1 MPAFSIGVDLGGTNL
16 RIAAVEESGTQ
27 LEGVDALAE
36 ISRGREKVVHEL
48 TEAVRFL
55 ANSILPRTSFWGSE

>member
-27 LEGVDALAE
+27 LEGVSVLTE
-36 ISRGREKVVHEL
+36 ISRGREKVVDEIMVSKIFGV
-48 TEAVRFL
+48 AGARVV
-55 ANSILPRTSFWGSE
+55 I